1 MLTQIKLAALVVAT
15 VVLMGLTASAS
26 SGAPGHQRE
35 AMNWHAQSGTG
46 PVGET
51 AVAQLV
57 RRDNGVSFQI
67 RAQELK
73 PGHAYTVWIVIV
85 NNPDECTT
93 SPCTPVDIIGRPDV
107 VGTQILWGGG
117 GIAGASGRL
126 GFGGSVGEGD
136 IDNGW
141 YVGGLD
147 DAMTAEIHFV
157 LNDHG
162 PVIPS
167 FMPEMIKTYRAGC
180 TDASLPVIFP
190 ATAFADGTPGPNTC
204 RLYQTVDFQ

>member
-1 MLTQIKLAALVVAT
+1 MLRQMKLAALVVVT
-15 VVLMGLTASAS
+15 LVVMGLTASAS
-26 SGAPGHQRE
+26 SGAAAHQKE

-46 PVGET
+46 PVGEG
-51 AVAQLV
+51 ALARLV
-57 RRDNGVSFQI
+57 RSDDRVSYQI
-67 RAQELK
+67 QARSLK
-73 PGHAYTVWIVIV
+73 PGNAYTVWIVIV

-93 SPCTPVDIIGRPDV
+93 SPCTPPDIIGRHDEV
-107 VGTQILWGGG
+107 ETQIFYGGG
-117 GIAGASGRL
+117 AIAGRGGSL

-141 YVGGLD
+141 YVGGLND
-147 DAMTAEIHFV
+147 PLTAEIHFV

-162 PVIPS
+162 PVIPAL
-167 FMPEMIKTYRAGC
+167 MPGMIKTYRAGC
-180 TDASLPVIFP
+180 TDASLPGIFP

>member
-1 MLTQIKLAALVVAT
+1 MLRQIKLAALVAAT
-15 VVLMGLTASAS
+15 IVVMGLTASAS
-26 SGAPGHQRE
+26 SGAASHQQV

-46 PVGET
+46 PVGEK
-51 AVAQLV
+51 AVAQLI

-67 RAQELK
+67 RARELK

-93 SPCTPVDIIGRPDV
+93 SPCTPPDIIGRHDE
-107 VGTQILWGGG
+107 VGTQIVYGAGA
-117 GIAGASGRL
+117 IAGAGGSL
-126 GFGGSVGEGD
+126 GFGGSVGQGD

-147 DAMTAEIHFV
+147 DPLTAEIHFV

-167 FMPEMIKTYRAGC
+167 LMPEMIKTYRAGC
-180 TDASLPVIFP
+180 TDASLPGIFP

-204 RLYQTVDFQ
+204 RLYQTAIFE